1 MQLDAPLKVCLWLT
15 VNEYQQHCLQYLVKT
30 VTQKREVDEQQ
41 KVVAARSVKIN
52 EEEITCKKLAEVVEA
67 DLKEAMPALEAA
79 MKVVNGPM
87 FILPGVENSVEILCH
102 CSVTWCFVLIYLL
115 LTSIRC
121 QSSHMT
127 YSQKLFFHAVS

>member
-1 MQLDAPLKVCLWLT
+1 MQLDSPLKVCLWLT

-30 VTQKREVDEQQ
+30 VTQKREVGEQQ

-52 EEEITCKKLAEVVEA
+52 EEEITCKKLAEVVET

-87 FILPGVENSVEILCH
+87 FILPGAENSVEILCQ
-102 CSVTWCFVLIYLL
+102 CFVTWCFVRVYLL
-115 LTSIRC
+115 LTSIHC
-121 QSSHMT
+121 QS
-127 YSQKLFFHAVS
+127 

>member
-1 MQLDAPLKVCLWLT
+1 
-15 VNEYQQHCLQYLVKT
+15 LVKT

-52 EEEITCKKLAEVVEA
+52 EEEITCKKLAEVAEA

-87 FILPGVENSVEILCH
+87 LFLPGMENSVEILCQ
-102 CSVTWCFVLIYLL
+102 CSVTWCFVLIYL
-115 LTSIRC
+115 
-121 QSSHMT
+121 
-127 YSQKLFFHAVS
+127 